1 MTMQEGRKPVLIV
14 VAGANG
20 SSKTTLT
27 NQLLSDRWLRG
38 VTYLNP
44 DAIAEER
51 IGGWN
56 DPKAVLQ
63 AAQYVT
69 EEREAALAPR
79 RRRQP
84 GPRVRTTAARSG
96 GDAARRGDDAAAL
109 RPRQPG
115 LTATTPTQSYLMR
128 GGAQSVRNSKRHD
141 RADELRT
148 AGPAPPSWSKM
159 RCSMAM

>member
-1 MTMQEGRKPVLIV
+1 MTTQGGRKPVLIV

-20 SSKTTLT
+20 SGKTTLT

-51 IGGWN
+51 FGGWN

-69 EEREAALAPR
+69 EEREAALAKGASLAFETVFSSKDKLDYVR
-79 RRRQP
+79 RAKQADCF
-84 GPRVRTTAARSG
+84 VRIFYVCTALPDINAARV
-96 GDAARRGDDAAAL
+96 ARRVMEGGHDVPITKIIQRFRGSLANASAT
-109 RPRQPG
+109 G
-115 LTATTPTQSYLMR
+115 AVTASFSP
-128 GGAQSVRNSKRHD
+128 V
-141 RADELRT
+141 
-148 AGPAPPSWSKM
+148 
-159 RCSMAM
+159 